1 MEQKM
6 KGCSYI
12 LTQIYS
18 VREKMLLISY
28 SIFSCRYQVMRALGC
43 LARMNQTA
51 WITSS
56 VKGNIVF
63 EICKSTIFS
72 FVANSCLQ
80 WFVLQQHQVCN
91 DFHKL
96 GCYFAIGLF
105 CHNRC
110 IIITILDSVKSL
122 VLFCLKSFE
131 LNIIIAT
138 SVLNLVLCEPF
149 GILV

>member
-110 IIITILDSVKSL
+110 IIITILDSVKKI
-122 VLFCLKSFE
+122 VLFCLK
-131 LNIIIAT
+131 LWIKHHHCHQCA
-138 SVLNLVLCEPF
+138 
-149 GILV
+149 

>member
-6 KGCSYI
+6 KECSYI

-18 VREKMLLISY
+18 VRKRNAAHILFNLFVQISSY
-28 SIFSCRYQVMRALGC
+28 ASLG
-43 LARMNQTA
+43 LSGKNEPDSMN
-51 WITSS
+51 
-56 VKGNIVF
+56 NF
-63 EICKSTIFS
+63 ICKRKHCVWKSTIFL
-72 FVANSCLQ
+72 FVANSFFQ

-96 GCYFAIGLF
+96 RCYFAIGLF

-110 IIITILDSVKSL
+110 IIITILNSVKKL

>member
-6 KGCSYI
+6 NGCPYI

-72 FVANSCLQ
+72 FVANSCVQ
-80 WFVLQQHQVCN
+80 VFVLKLHQVCN

-110 IIITILDSVKSL
+110 IIITILDSVKKIS
-122 VLFCLKSFE
+122 
-131 LNIIIAT
+131 
-138 SVLNLVLCEPF
+138 PF
-149 GILV
+149 LSKKLWIKHHHCHQCA